1 MAKTPKLLP
10 EQLENDGED
19 WQKMLDGV
27 DASEVPIELLKYLK
41 THMQNGTSFVFPI
54 KEWLEAGAT
63 PDEIDEAI
71 IRWYKAKDDEIL
83 GSDFVI
89 NLEKLKETVVPQTK
103 ETLKNL
109 K

>member
-1 MAKTPKLLP
+1 MAKVPKLLP
-10 EQLENDGED
+10 EDLLDDGED
-19 WQKMLDGV
+19 WQRLLNGV
-27 DASEVPIELLKYLK
+27 DASEIPIEMLKYLK

-54 KEWLEAGAT
+54 KEWLESGAT

-71 IRWYKAKDDEIL
+71 VRWFAVKDNEIL

-89 NLEKLKETVVPQTK
+89 NLEKSKETVVPQTK

>member
-1 MAKTPKLLP
+1 MAKVPKLLP
-10 EQLENDGED
+10 EDLYDDGED
-19 WQKMLDGV
+19 WQKMLNGV

-41 THMQNGTSFVFPI
+41 THMANGTSFVFPI
-54 KEWLEAGAT
+54 KEWLESGAT
-63 PDEIDEAI
+63 ADEIDEAI
-71 IRWYKAKDDEIL
+71 LRWFKIKDDEIL